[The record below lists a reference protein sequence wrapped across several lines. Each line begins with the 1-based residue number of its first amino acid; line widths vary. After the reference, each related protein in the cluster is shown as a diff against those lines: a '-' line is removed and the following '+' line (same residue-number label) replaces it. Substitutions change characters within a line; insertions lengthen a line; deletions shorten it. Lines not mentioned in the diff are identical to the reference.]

1 MVKKTMLFGLGAFAA
16 ALVASCSFFDFETPV
31 DSTLPPDKEIAI
43 DGNTP
48 VSKIDFSDVSG
59 SVSISIDSL
68 TNKSV
73 YLVKYAAASAA
84 AGQTGSAVAN
94 EYSAQPSAASP
105 ERSAASGVFTA
116 GDGSASV
123 RYDHLAA
130 QRFNRSPPPESGGGV
145 RAAAEEARAAYKVYT
160 EDGLTGQFWVEAG
173 SSGNSWIRESAV
185 LRAASEHAAVW
196 VADKNFT
203 QTESASNDNKIT
215 QAQAEEI
222 AVRFDA
228 IYQKETPI
236 FGYEYGGGPGGDGG
250 RDGDPK
256 IQILVYDID
265 GDYKR
270 NQTSGVFGY
279 FWAKDFYTQ
288 AEAGKTKS
296 NAAEIFYLDAHFADK
311 HPDGAISTLAHEFQH
326 MINFN
331 EKSVKSDF
339 KQSSETWFDEML
351 AMLAEDLIDPLVGV
365 VESEFPYNQRIPLFL
380 NGYSDC
386 APTTWMEGEKA
397 LYSYAN
403 SYAFGAYLI
412 RNFGGARLVKEMM
425 TNSKVNEE
433 SVVDAVNAMSP
444 AAAPAT
450 AERGGG
456 WNFSDLLSRYGEALI
471 FSGNEK
477 PSGVFSFDN
486 TVTEIID
493 GTEYTC
499 AGFDIWGMDNPFA
512 GKKLSSQ
519 YSMVYPSK
527 GPLIIDTG
535 YAIGMFENTFI
546 VQSNAAWRN
555 KTGNVTMRLNKP
567 ASSAVAFFI
576 MIK

>member
-1 MVKKTMLFGLGAFAA
+1 MVKKTTLFGIGALVA
-16 ALVASCSFFDFETPV
+16 ALVASCSFFDFDVQP
-31 DSTLPPDKEIAI
+31 DPASPPDKEISI
-43 DGNTP
+43 GGDTP

-59 SVSISIDSL
+59 SVSVSIDNL
-68 TNKSV
+68 ANKSV
-73 YLVKYAAASAA
+73 YLVKYATASAT

-94 EYSAQPSAASP
+94 EYSARPSEASP

-130 QRFNRSPPPESGGGV
+130 QIFNRNPPPESGAAAS
-145 RAAAEEARAAYKVYT
+145 RASAEEARAAYKVYT
-160 EDGLTGQFWVEAG
+160 EDGLTGQFWVEDG
-173 SSGNSWIRESAV
+173 SSGSSWIQKSAV
-185 LRAASEHAAVW
+185 LRAESEHAAVW
-196 VADKNFT
+196 VADENFT
-203 QTESASNDNKIT
+203 QSASASDDNKIT
-215 QAQAEEI
+215 QEQA
-222 AVRFDA
+222 ATLASRFDV
-228 IYQKETPI
+228 IYKKETPI

-250 RDGDPK
+250 RDGDLK
-256 IQILVYDID
+256 IQMLVYDID

-288 AEAGKTKS
+288 AGAGKLKT
-296 NAAEIFYLDAHFADK
+296 NFAEIFYLDAHFADK
-311 HPDGAISTLAHEFQH
+311 YPDGAVSTLAHEFQH

-331 EKSVKSDF
+331 EKSVKSGF
-339 KQSSETWFDEML
+339 KRFSETWFDEML

-365 VESEFPYNQRIPLFL
+365 AESEFPYNQRIPLFL

-386 APTTWMEGEKA
+386 APTTWLEGEKA

-403 SYAFGAYLI
+403 SYAFGAYLT
-412 RNFGGARLVKEMM
+412 RNFGGARLVKEIM

-433 SVVDAVNAMSP
+433 SVVDAVNA
-444 AAAPAT
+444 A

-456 WNFSDLLSRYGEALI
+456 WDFSEILSRYGEALV

-486 TVTEIID
+486 TVTGIID

-499 AGFDIWGMDNPFA
+499 AGFDIWRMDNPYA

-519 YSMVYPSK
+519 YGAVYPSK

-535 YAIGMFENTFI
+535 YVIGMPENTFI

-555 KTGNVTMRLNKP
+555 KTSDLTIRLNKP